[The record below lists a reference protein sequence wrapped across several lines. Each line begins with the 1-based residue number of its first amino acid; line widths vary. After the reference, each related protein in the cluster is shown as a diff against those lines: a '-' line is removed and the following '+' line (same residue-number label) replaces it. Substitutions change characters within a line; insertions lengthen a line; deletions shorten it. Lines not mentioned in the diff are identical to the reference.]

1 MVKMD
6 HDGAGSPL
14 GASLLVLHSWDWWSD
29 SRQINLL
36 PLQSSAKRWWWCWGF
51 CTVDPLIEDLSLP
64 GSDCLLLKWTD
75 SAVSSQAS
83 K

>member
-1 MVKMD
+1 MD
-6 HDGAGSPL
+6 HDDAGSPL

-29 SRQINLL
+29 SRRINSL
-36 PLQSSAKRWWWCWGF
+36 PLQSSAKRCVGGF

-75 SAVSSQAS
+75 SAVSSRAS

>member
-6 HDGAGSPL
+6 HDDAGSPL
-14 GASLLVLHSWDWWSD
+14 GASLLVLHNWDWWSD
-29 SRQINLL
+29 SRRINSL
-36 PLQSSAKRWWWCWGF
+36 PLQSSAKRWGGGGGV

-75 SAVSSQAS
+75 SAVSSRAS